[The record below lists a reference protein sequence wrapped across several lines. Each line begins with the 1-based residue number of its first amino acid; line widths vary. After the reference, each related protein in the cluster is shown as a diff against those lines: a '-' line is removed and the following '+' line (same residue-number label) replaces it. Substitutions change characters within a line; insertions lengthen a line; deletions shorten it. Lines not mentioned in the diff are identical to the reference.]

1 MTVLAAL
8 AAAIGAPTDSGAVS
22 PTAIQTDAMALLLA
36 EAQAGMP
43 AQDVL
48 VLEALVNGQ
57 RSGVVFVLIDAGAL
71 AVEETALKRWGVAI
85 PQGPVR
91 EAGGR
96 RFVPVAGLPG
106 ARASIDEP
114 TQQLL
119 LDLPPLLFPGVVVSF
134 EGSASPVPAVP
145 AWAAFFNYDLFAFAS
160 RSDSYGAG
168 LFEIGTSGP
177 YGAGLVT
184 VSANT
189 SEQFGG
195 GSRGAVLLDA
205 AWRYDDPSGMRTLTL
220 GTAISRTGAWGRS
233 LRFAGVQY
241 GTNFAL
247 QPNLITYPLQ
257 AFSGTAIVPS
267 TVDVFVNGSRVG
279 AQAVP
284 PGPFTITD
292 VPVVTG
298 SGDVQLVVRDAFG
311 QQQVISQPFYASRQL
326 LKPGLDDFTLSVGA
340 KRRDYGIE
348 SFGDDGG
355 YASGYWRRGLAD
367 TVTFEV
373 AGEADHDVQALGAAI
388 DFVPGRYGVVSLG
401 AAGSRDGDGTGYL
414 GLAGYQ
420 YQGPRFNF
428 GVRSVWASADFRVP
442 AEDGAGRLQRSTV
455 ASTAYSFGPVGTVA
469 IAWADQRYRSEP
481 DTSMLAIT
489 YSASLT
495 SRAFLNLSVSRSHGS
510 VSQTA
515 AFASLVVA
523 LDDRTSASFDVN
535 ATSRDAGTRT
545 VVGATLQRSLPIG
558 EGWGYRVRAA
568 SDRQYQVGGAYAGP
582 YGRYGIEVAGFE
594 GDAAARASIAGGI
607 GTLGGVVFASRPIL
621 DSFGLVR
628 IEGVEGVDVYQNGS
642 LAGQTD
648 GDGAL
653 VLTRLNPYMENRIA
667 IDDKRVPIDIALNA
681 REQRVAPAYRS
692 GVIVDFGA
700 RRLPNALVEVRLPG
714 GEPLPPGAE
723 VRRLGG
729 GAVYLVGFDGEV
741 FIPDL
746 SFGATYVAQW
756 PGERCEFAVPAAA
769 APLAA
774 MPRLGPITCA
784 ARRERS

>member
-1 MTVLAAL
+1 MMAVAVV
-8 AAAIGAPTDSGAVS
+8 AAAIGVPTESRAVS
-22 PTAIQTDAMALLLA
+22 PPAGQIDASTLLLA
-36 EAQAGMP
+36 EARAGMP
-43 AQDVL
+43 TQDVV

-57 RSGVVFVLIDAGAL
+57 RGGVVFVLIEAGTL
-71 AVEETALKRWGVAI
+71 AVEETALTRWGVAI
-85 PQGPVR
+85 PDGPIR

-106 ARASIDEP
+106 ARVSIDEP
-114 TQQLL
+114 AQQLL
-119 LDLPPLLFPGVVVSF
+119 LDLPPRLFPGTIVAF
-134 EGSASPVPAVP
+134 EGSARLVPAVP

-160 RSDSYGAG
+160 RSDSFGAG

-177 YGAGLVT
+177 YGAGVVT

-195 GSRGAVLLDA
+195 NSRGAVLLDA
-205 AWRYDDPSGMRTLTL
+205 AWRYDDPSGLRTLTV
-220 GTAISRTGAWGRS
+220 GSAISRAGAWGRS

-241 GTNFAL
+241 GTNFTL

-257 AFSGTAIVPS
+257 AFSGTAVVPS

-279 AQAVP
+279 AQSVP

-326 LKPGLDDFTLSVGA
+326 LKPGLDDFTISVGR

-348 SFGDDGG
+348 SFGYEGG
-355 YASGYWRRGLAD
+355 YVSGYWRRGFTD
-367 TVTFEV
+367 TLTFEV
-373 AGEADHDVQALGAAI
+373 AGEADHDIQALGAGI

-401 AAGSRDGDGTGYL
+401 AAGSRDGDATGYL

-428 GVRSVWASADFRVP
+428 GIRSVWASSDFRVP
-442 AEDGAGRLQRSTV
+442 AEESAGRLQRAT
-455 ASTAYSFGPVGTVA
+455 TANMGYSFGRVGTFG
-469 IAWADQRYRSEP
+469 IAWADQQYRGEP
-481 DTSMLAIT
+481 DTSALAAT
-489 YSASLT
+489 YSASLS
-495 SRAFLNLSVSRSHGS
+495 SRAFLNVSVSHSRSVVAQTVAFVS
-510 VSQTA
+510 V
-515 AFASLVVA
+515 VVA
-523 LDDRTSASFDVN
+523 LDDKTSASVDLN
-535 ATSRDAGTRT
+535 TTSRDDGSRT
-545 VVGATLQRSLPIG
+545 VVGATLQRALPIG

-568 SDRQYQVGGAYAGP
+568 SDRQYQIGGAYAGP
-582 YGRYGIEVAGFE
+582 YGRYGVEVAGFE
-594 GDAAARASIAGGI
+594 GDVAARASIAGGI
-607 GTLGGVVFASRPIL
+607 GTLGGVVFASRPVL

-628 IEGVEGVDVYQNGS
+628 IEGVGGVDVFQNGS

-648 GDGAL
+648 AGGVL
-653 VLTRLNPYMENRIA
+653 ILTRLNPYMENRIA
-667 IDDKRVPIDIALNA
+667 IDDKLVPIDIALNA

-729 GAVYLVGFDGEV
+729 TAVYLVGFDGEV

-746 SFGATYVAQW
+746 AFGETYVAQW
-756 PGERCEFAVPAAA
+756 AGERCEFAVPTAEV
-769 APLAA
+769 PVVS
-774 MPRLGPITCA
+774 MPHLGPITCA